1 MPTTESAEPAPS
13 NDGRESRVARSLH
26 HSLRDG
32 VFYSAMIGSAESYFT
47 AFAVLLKAGAGQIA
61 LLASLPP
68 LLGALAQLSS
78 DGLGRMLRRRRAVI
92 VFGALLQAAV
102 LVPLALL
109 PLALPD
115 LAMPVLITCAVIYFA
130 GPNLGSPQW
139 GSLMGDLVPES
150 HRGRFFAR
158 RTRLSS
164 LAHFTALIA
173 AGLLLEGFDALGHAY
188 GGFVAIFFLAIAMRL
203 TSAWHLHQMYDPPVQ
218 RSVARPSWWDELRH
232 GLGNTGMLPFTLF
245 FASMQ
250 FAVAIASPFFALYM
264 LRDLEWS
271 YVAFMFN
278 TAMSVCVQFLT
289 LKRWGRISDLYGN
302 RLILVTTGSLIPLMP
317 IAWLVSPNYVYLL
330 AVQAV
335 SGVLWAGFTLGASNF
350 LFDVTPRERRTN
362 LMAVHNVI
370 AASAVFAGAV
380 LGGWLG
386 TRLPAEFDL
395 AGVAWTLLS
404 PLYGVFVLSALARV
418 AVALVF
424 LPRLAEVR
432 GVRPMTSAGLLRRLT
447 GWRRGG

>member
-1 MPTTESAEPAPS
+1 MPTTESADAEARV
-13 NDGRESRVARSLH
+13 DERDARVARSLH

-47 AFAVLLKAGAGQIA
+47 AFAVLLKAGAGQVA

-68 LLGALAQLSS
+68 LLGALAQLTS
-78 DGLGRMLRRRRAVI
+78 DGLGRLLRRRRAVI

-115 LAMPVLITCAVIYFA
+115 LAIPVLITCAVLYYA

-150 HRGRFFAR
+150 RRGRFFAR

-164 LAHFTALIA
+164 LAHFAALIG

-188 GGFVAIFFLAIAMRL
+188 SGFVAIFFLALTLRL
-203 TSAWHLHQMYDPPVQ
+203 ISAWHLQQMYDPPQQ
-218 RSVARPSWWDELRH
+218 RAVDRPSWWEELRH
-232 GLGNTGMLPFTLF
+232 GLRGTGMLPFTLF

-264 LRDLEWS
+264 LRDLQWS

-278 TAMSVCVQFLT
+278 AAMSVCVQFLT
-289 LKRWGRISDLYGN
+289 LKRWGRVSDRYGN

-330 AVQAV
+330 GVQAV
-335 SGVLWAGFTLGASNF
+335 SGALWGGFTLGASNF
-350 LFDVTPRERRTN
+350 LFDVTPRARRTN

-386 TRLPAEFDL
+386 THLPAEFHL
-395 AGVAWTLLS
+395 AGATWSLLS

-424 LPRLAEVR
+424 LPRLLEVR
-432 GVRPMTSAGLLRRLT
+432 GVRPMTSAGLLRQVT
-447 GWRRGG
+447 GWRSGG

>member
-1 MPTTESAEPAPS
+1 M
-13 NDGRESRVARSLH
+13 R

-32 VFYSAMIGSAESYFT
+32 MFYSAMIGSAESYFT

-68 LLGALAQLSS
+68 LLGALTQLTS
-78 DGLGRMLRRRRAVI
+78 DGFGRLLRRRRAVI

-102 LVPLALL
+102 LLPLALL
-109 PLALPD
+109 PLVLPD
-115 LAMPVLITCAVIYFA
+115 LAVPLLIACAVVYFA

-158 RTRLSS
+158 RTRVSS
-164 LAHFTALIA
+164 LAHFTALIV
-173 AGLLLEGFDALGHAY
+173 AGLLLEGFDALGQAY
-188 GGFVAIFFLAIAMRL
+188 GGFVAIFTLAIGMRL
-203 TSAWHLHQMYDPPVQ
+203 ASAWHLHQMYDPPAQ
-218 RSVARPSWWDELRH
+218 RPVDRPFWRDELRH
-232 GLGNTGMLPFTLF
+232 GLGSTGMLPFTLF

-264 LRDLEWS
+264 LRDLQWS

-289 LKRWGRISDLYGN
+289 LKRWGRLSDLYGN

-317 IAWLVSPNYVYLL
+317 IAWLLSPNYVYLL
-330 AVQAV
+330 GVQAV
-335 SGVLWAGFTLGASNF
+335 SGALWAGFTLGASNF
-350 LFDVTPRERRTN
+350 LFDVTPRDRRTN

-370 AASAVFAGAV
+370 AASAVFLGAV

-386 TRLPAEFDL
+386 TRLPDTFEL
-395 AGVAWTLLS
+395 GGRTWTLLS
-404 PLYGVFVLSALARV
+404 PLYGVFLLSALARV
-418 AVALVF
+418 TVALIF
-424 LPRLAEVR
+424 LPRLSEVR
-432 GVRPMTSAGLLRRLT
+432 GVRPMTSAGLLRRVT
-447 GWRRGG
+447 GWRSAG